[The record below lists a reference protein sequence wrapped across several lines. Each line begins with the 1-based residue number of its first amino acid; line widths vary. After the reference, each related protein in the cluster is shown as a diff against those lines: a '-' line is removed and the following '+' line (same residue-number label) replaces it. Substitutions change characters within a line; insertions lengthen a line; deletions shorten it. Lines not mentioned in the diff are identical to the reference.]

1 MNAVLRLNLLVS
13 AVFVLALVVTL
24 QEMLEQATKDIAREV
39 SAGISFTHQLLSV
52 AITDESL
59 LNSILDGETRHVHL
73 EIVESVYQDEQPKP
87 DRHSSSDFAAEDEEE
102 IPDWF
107 IDLIPGLDELQEKKY
122 YRFLP
127 DGRALKLQ
135 ADPSD
140 ELEEVWESVQLLLM
154 LFILST
160 LLSNLAIYIGV
171 RQGIK
176 PVADFLAGLNQIE
189 KGQFTARLD
198 HYAIRELNELSRHF
212 NAMAHALEEAEGD
225 NKRLTHE
232 LMRIQETERAHL
244 ARELHDDLG
253 QYLTGIRAQAYLVKQ
268 SAHMP
273 ELVETVGGQIVDNC
287 NAMQVSFRQL
297 IRELHPVILE
307 QLGLLDAIRTQVD
320 NWRQAHGIQ
329 VQLNLPKSLPE
340 FSDETNTHIY
350 RIVQESLN
358 NIVQHAEADQVE
370 IDIAVSQEKLMLKVA
385 DNGMGQRESS
395 LSGLGLRSMQ
405 ERASCMQGELV
416 FNQIEGRGSMVLLQ
430 LPVLSDKAEGRVNDS
445 FDNRAEEMT
454 QASVEEK
461 VV

>member
-24 QEMLEQATKDIAREV
+24 QEMLEQATKDITREV

-73 EIVESVYQDEQPKP
+73 EIVESVYQDKQSKS
-87 DRHSSSDFAAEDEEE
+87 DSQSSTDFASEDEEE
-102 IPDWF
+102 VPDWF
-107 IDLIPGLDELQEKKY
+107 IELIPGLDELQEKKY

-135 ADPSD
+135 ADPGD
-140 ELEEVWESVQLLLM
+140 ELEEVWESVQLVLM
-154 LFILST
+154 LFLLSI

-198 HYAIRELNELSRHF
+198 HYAIHELNELSHHF
-212 NAMAHALEEAEGD
+212 NAMAHALEEAEGH

-268 SAHMP
+268 SAHMS

-287 NAMQVSFRQL
+287 DAMQVSFRQL

-307 QLGLLDAIRTQVD
+307 QLGLLDAIRTQVE

-329 VQLNLPKSLPE
+329 VQLNLPASLPE
-340 FSDETNTHIY
+340 FNDETSTHIY
-350 RIVQESLN
+350 RIMQESLN
-358 NIVQHAEADQVE
+358 NIAQHAEADQVE
-370 IDIAVSQEKLMLKVA
+370 IDLAVTSEKLMLKVA
-385 DNGMGQRESS
+385 DNGTGRRESS

-405 ERASCMQGELV
+405 ERASCMQGELI

-430 LPVLSDKAEGRVNDS
+430 LPCP
-445 FDNRAEEMT
+445 
-454 QASVEEK
+454 
-461 VV
+461 